1 MESQKKKK
9 GVNEGR
15 SPISL
20 TDRGRR
26 GVKFV
31 TVGDEVGDEEKQKKA
46 KVLRKEGRK
55 NSVSPLPRS
64 SDQKDNKHAADKA
77 HGPPTPA
84 STEASRAIDVT
95 KPSKKTQFQS
105 DPTRI
110 AKLAPVAKTI
120 GLLRSPAKV
129 TTAKSDSSRQ
139 GSRRTSLTSTHKPKI
154 KMKRSKTEDDNAEEG
169 HLEEKGK
176 KERRILDIRLPEI
189 IIDVPKDNI
198 EEFEKASPAKL
209 VQNLQTANIISDRQ
223 VCLDDVLKVA
233 SFFFCRCQRDGNR
246 WSQAKKVPPKI

>member
-9 GVNEGR
+9 GVNERR
-15 SPISL
+15 SPISK

-64 SDQKDNKHAADKA
+64 SNQKDNKHVADKA
-77 HGPPTPA
+77 YSPTPS

-95 KPSKKTQFQS
+95 KPSKKTQCQT

-110 AKLAPVAKTI
+110 VKLAPVAKTI
-120 GLLRSPAKV
+120 GLLRSPAKG
-129 TTAKSDSSRQ
+129 TMAKYDVSRQ
-139 GSRRTSLTSTHKPKI
+139 GSRRTSLTSTNKPKI

-176 KERRILDIRLPEI
+176 KEKRSLDIRLPEI

-246 WSQAKKVPPKI
+246 WSQAKRVHPKI